1 MSSAN
6 SKLGQQ
12 LVTGYEAGLTGDQQ
26 IRLALQRIAE
36 SGGMSQMGDLYA
48 AIEEKI
54 NPAGYTLSDQGRAS
68 LRFFI
73 NRVAVEAG
81 YVHPHDKDS
90 PGWRI
95 TAKGRE
101 LLASEAE
108 ESELAID
115 VDTGIET
122 SVASNTARGD
132 AFETYILKL
141 LRAAYPNYAWYHQG
155 RDKRRERGVDF
166 VGNRIG
172 DAHGEPASIG
182 VQVKFHAA
190 QNAPTEREWL
200 KFMAGCFSRRLD
212 SAIFVTSGKLTGE
225 QRREA
230 QEARVVVIEGQEE
243 ILRLSAQHN
252 IERFDLF
259 DEAAPNKAIEADA

>member
-1 MSSAN
+1 MPSTN
-6 SKLGQQ
+6 SQPNQ
-12 LVTGYEAGLTGDQQ
+12 RPVTGSEAGLTGDQQ

-36 SGGMSQMGDLYA
+36 SGGRAQMGDLYA
-48 AIEEKI
+48 AIEDGI
-54 NPAGYTLSDQGRAS
+54 NPVGYTLSDQGRAS

-81 YVHPHDKDS
+81 YVHPHDKDN

-101 LLASEAE
+101 LLDSEAE

-115 VDTGIET
+115 VDTGVET

-172 DAHGEPASIG
+172 DARGEPSSIG

-190 QNAPTEREWL
+190 QNAPTEKEWL

-230 QEARVVVIEGQEE
+230 QEARVVVIEGQDE
-243 ILRLSAQHN
+243 IIRLSTQHN

-259 DEAAPNKAIEADA
+259 DEAASGESMESDS